1 MDRRTFFES
10 ISKNPSIFKKASLSC
25 RWKKS
30 SSIAANFT
38 SIHISWPEL
47 SIIVFLEMSIAH
59 CITNF
64 QRALI
69 KSVFVVA
76 KKIAS
81 SESLKP
87 IADDR

>member
-1 MDRRTFFES
+1 M
-10 ISKNPSIFKKASLSC
+10 SLE
-25 RWKKS
+25 KEIVETA

-38 SIHISWPEL
+38 SIHISWLEL

-76 KKIAS
+76 KKISS

-87 IADDR
+87 IANDR